1 MNASV
6 DIAKAAA
13 SRVTLL
19 IPAALRMYTDGAAEI
34 EVDAATVRD
43 ALAAAGARHDALL
56 QHVLT
61 RDGKLRPYVKLFVRS
76 NDVRDLEGLDTTL
89 VGGDAVMIVPSVAG
103 G

>member
-1 MNASV
+1 MH
-6 DIAKAAA
+6 
-13 SRVTLL
+13 
-19 IPAALRMYTDGAAEI
+19 TDGAAEI

-61 RDGKLRPYVKLFVRS
+61 RDGTLRPYVKLFVRS
-76 NDVRDLEGLDTTL
+76 NDVRDLEGLDTPL